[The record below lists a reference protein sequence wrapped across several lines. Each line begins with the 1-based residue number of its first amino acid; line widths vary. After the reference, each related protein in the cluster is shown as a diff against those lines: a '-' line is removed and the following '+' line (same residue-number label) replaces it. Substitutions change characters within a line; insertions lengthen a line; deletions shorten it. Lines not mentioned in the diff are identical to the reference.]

1 MHVGGFCGP
10 FGVGKTTLI
19 EGDGDYDVFGDGS
32 ATIVQAPG
40 HTPGHTVLLL
50 TTANSGKVL
59 LTGDMWH
66 LAEAREKRTVPAFN
80 FDRAMAAQLDLGRR
94 VRAGRRGEIDLLMR
108 DGEVLVFVEVKTRA
122 DESHGRPVESVGRD
136 KRLQLSKAA
145 VAYLKRLRSPPRHFR
160 FDVVEVVGRVD
171 GPPPRIQHIR
181 NAFPLEG
188 RLRPPTAYE

>member
-1 MHVGGFCGP
+1 MISLARRFFNRLLRRRPGSTGPAHLRTGEWGEAAAERALVAAGF
-10 FGVGKTTLI
+10 
-19 EGDGDYDVFGDGS
+19 
-32 ATIVQAPG
+32 
-40 HTPGHTVLLL
+40 
-50 TTANSGKVL
+50 KV
-59 LTGDMWH
+59 
-66 LAEAREKRTVPAFN
+66 
-80 FDRAMAAQLDLGRR
+80 LGRR

-171 GPPPRIQHIR
+171 GPPPRTQHIR